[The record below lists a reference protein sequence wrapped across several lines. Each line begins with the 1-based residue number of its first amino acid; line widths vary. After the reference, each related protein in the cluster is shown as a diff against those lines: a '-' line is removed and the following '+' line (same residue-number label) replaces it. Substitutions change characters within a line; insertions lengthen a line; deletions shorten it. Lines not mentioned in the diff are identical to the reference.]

1 MFVFYQSDMFRS
13 IRLSIILVMVV
24 ATNTVSAQLAVG
36 DWETHL
42 SYNEAKQVADG
53 IDRIYCGTKNGLF
66 YYHKNDH
73 TIQIITRVEG
83 LSDLEINSI
92 NFSRDQNTLLIG
104 YANANIDI
112 IEGTDIHNIPDI
124 KREQITGNKT
134 IHNILFINEYA
145 YLSCGF
151 GIVVINL
158 LKKEIKDTY
167 YIGENGSMIN
177 VYDMAFDGTWL
188 YAATD
193 NGIYQADIN
202 NPNLIDY
209 NNWSR
214 IENIPQS
221 NGKFTSICWF
231 SGKLYTNYRPETG
244 SVDSLYYYDEYGF
257 WHQFPAIERSRY
269 YHIGASNGRLQVVSN
284 KYVGV
289 YDADNQKIKQ
299 LYANRPRHAVL
310 DDDNVLWIADGLEG
324 MHISPNESSI
334 ETVLPNGPLSRDA
347 VSIGIV
353 DDIVY
358 TVAGSV
364 TSGWNNSFNHAE
376 LNILRGS
383 LWTGTSTVD
392 YRDLINLA
400 IDPADK
406 HHVFAV
412 SWGYGLLEYRN
423 GELVEA
429 YDETNSTLQTFIQDE
444 DFYRLGGVVFDGAGN
459 LWITN
464 SNVPEPI
471 SVRKP
476 DGTWKSYDLNG
487 KLKVNALSRIINTQY
502 NHHWVLCAQGR
513 GLFAFNMNGTLE
525 DETDDSYEKFDVVDA
540 NNKIISN
547 SVFSFAEDHDG
558 NIWVGTDKGVVV
570 YYSPTRVFDE
580 GLFYGQQ
587 IIVPRNDGTGLAD
600 ILLGTEKVTAI
611 AVDGAN
617 RKWVGTAKAGVFL
630 FSDDGLETILHFT
643 TDNSPLLSD
652 NILEIAIDGK
662 NGAVY
667 FGTDKGLIS
676 YKSTAIDGKDDYG
689 NVYVYPNPVREDYQG
704 EIVVTGLVG
713 NVNVKITDINGNI
726 VFETTALGGQA
737 IWDGRTFSGD
747 RVSTGVY
754 LIFCTNEDGSQTH
767 ITKLLVIN

>member
-1 MFVFYQSDMFRS
+1 MFVFYRLDMFRF
-13 IRLSIILVMVV
+13 IRLRIILVMVLV
-24 ATNTVSAQLAVG
+24 SNTVSAQMAIG

-42 SYNEAKQVADG
+42 SYNEANQVADG

-66 YYHKNDH
+66 YYHRSDN
-73 TIQIITRVEG
+73 TIQTITRIQG
-83 LSDLEINSI
+83 LSDLEINTI

-112 IEGTDIHNIPDI
+112 IEGSDIYNLPDI
-124 KREQITGNKT
+124 EREQITGNKT
-134 IHNILFINEYA
+134 IHNILFIDEFA

-158 LKKEIKDTY
+158 PKKEIKDTY
-167 YIGENGSMIN
+167 YIGENGGMIN
-177 VYDMAFDGTWL
+177 VYEMAFDGTWL

-193 NGIYQADIN
+193 NGVYQADIN

-214 IENIPQS
+214 IMDIPNS
-221 NGKFTSICWF
+221 NGKFTSVCWF
-231 SGKLYTNYRPETG
+231 EDKLYANHRPESG
-244 SVDSLYYYDEYGF
+244 SVDILYYRESGL
-257 WHQFPAIERSRY
+257 WQQFQTIESSKI
-269 YHIGASNGRLQVVSN
+269 YHVGKSHDRLLVVSN
-284 KYVGV
+284 KYVVV
-289 YDADNQKIKQ
+289 YDSDNLKIRQ
-299 LYANRPRHAVL
+299 LNAIRPRHAVL
-310 DDDNVLWIADGLEG
+310 DDDNVLWAADGLEG
-324 MHISPNESSI
+324 LHLSPNESSV
-334 ETVLPNGPLSRDA
+334 ETVTPNGPLSENA
-347 VSIGIV
+347 VAIDIL

-364 TSGWNNSFNHAE
+364 TSGWNNTWNHAQ
-376 LNILRGS
+376 LNNLQDN
-383 LWTGTSTVD
+383 LWSGTSTVD
-392 YRDLINLA
+392 YRDLIDLA
-400 IDPADK
+400 IDPANK
-406 HHVFAV
+406 HHVFAA
-412 SWGYGLLEYRN
+412 SWGYGLLEYSN

-429 YDETNSTLQTFIQDE
+429 YDESNSTLQTFIPNE
-444 DFYRLGGVVFDGAGN
+444 NFYRLGGVVFDGSGN
-459 LWITN
+459 LWVTN

-471 SVRKP
+471 SVRQP
-476 DGTWKSYDLNG
+476 DGTWRSYELNG

-502 NHHWVLCAQGR
+502 NHHWVLCAQGT
-513 GLFAFNMNGTLE
+513 GLFAFNANGTLE

-547 SVFSFAEDHDG
+547 NVFSFVEDHDG
-558 NIWVGTDKGVVV
+558 NIWVGTDKGIVV

-580 GLFYGQQ
+580 DLFYGQQ
-587 IIVPRNDGTGLAD
+587 IIVPRNDDSGLAD

-611 AVDGAN
+611 AIDGAN

-630 FSDDGLETILHFT
+630 FSDDGLETVHHFT

-652 NILEIAIDGK
+652 NILEIEIDGK
-662 NGAVY
+662 TGVAY
-667 FGTDKGLIS
+667 FGTEKGLIS
-676 YKSTAIDGKDDYG
+676 YKSTAIDGKDNYG

-704 EIVVTGLVG
+704 EIVVTGLVE

-747 RVSTGVY
+747 RVRTGVY
-754 LIFCTNEDGSQTH
+754 LIFCSNDDGSMTH

>member
-1 MFVFYQSDMFRS
+1 MG
-13 IRLSIILVMVV
+13 LV
-24 ATNTVSAQLAVG
+24 TYTISAQLAIG
-36 DWETHL
+36 DWKTHL
-42 SYNEAKQVADG
+42 SYNEARQVADG

-66 YYHKNDH
+66 YYHRKDN
-73 TIQIITRVEG
+73 TIQTLTKVEG
-83 LSDLEINSI
+83 LSDLEINTI

-134 IHNILFINEYA
+134 IHNILFIDDYA

-158 LKKEIKDTY
+158 PKKEIKDTY
-167 YIGENGSMIN
+167 YIGENGGMIN
-177 VYDMAFDGTWL
+177 VYDMAFDGTRL
-188 YAATD
+188 YAGTE
-193 NGIYQADIN
+193 NGIYRADIN
-202 NPNLIDY
+202 SPNLIDY

-214 IENIPQS
+214 ISDVPHADGN
-221 NGKFTSICWF
+221 FTSICWF
-231 SGKLYTNYRPETG
+231 GNKLYANFRPETG
-244 SVDSLYYYDEYGF
+244 SVDSLYYYENGF
-257 WHQFPAIERSRY
+257 WNQFQPIERSTY
-269 YHIGASNGRLQVVSN
+269 YHVGISHDRLLVVSS

-289 YDADNQKIKQ
+289 YDTDNNKIRQ
-299 LYANRPRHAVL
+299 LFAANPRHAVF
-310 DDDNVLWIADGLEG
+310 DEDNILWAADKRLG
-324 MHISPNESSI
+324 MHISPNEWTR
-334 ETVLPNGPLSRDA
+334 ETVVPNGPLSKDA
-347 VSIGIV
+347 VSIAIV
-353 DDIVY
+353 EDIVY

-364 TSGWNNSFNHAE
+364 TSGWNNTWNHAQ
-376 LNILRGS
+376 LNTLQGS

-392 YRDLINLA
+392 YRDLINIA
-400 IDPADK
+400 VDPADQ
-406 HHVFAV
+406 HHVFAA

-429 YDETNSTLQTFIQDE
+429 YDESNSTLQTFIENDHY
-444 DFYRLGGVVFDGAGN
+444 YRLGGVVFDRDGN
-459 LWITN
+459 LWVTN

-476 DGTWKSYDLNG
+476 DGKWSSYDMNG
-487 KLKVNALSRIINTQY
+487 QLKINALSRIINTQY
-502 NHHWVLCAQGR
+502 NHHWVLCAQGK
-513 GLFAFNMNGTLE
+513 GLFAFNMNGTLD
-525 DETDDSYEKFDVVDA
+525 DESDDSYEKFDVVDA
-540 NNKIISN
+540 NNKVISN

-580 GLFYGQQ
+580 KLFYGQQ

-611 AVDGAN
+611 TVDGAN

-630 FSDDGLETILHFT
+630 FSDDGLETIHHFT
-643 TDNSPLLSD
+643 SDNSPLLSD

-662 NGAVY
+662 YGTVY
-667 FGTDKGLIS
+667 FGTEKGLIS
-676 YKSTAIDGKDDYG
+676 YKSTAIDGKDNFG

-704 EIVVTGLVG
+704 EIVITGLVG

-726 VFETTALGGQA
+726 VYETTALGGQA
-737 IWDGRTFSGD
+737 IWDGRTFSGN

-754 LIFCTNEDGSQTH
+754 MIFCTNEDGSQTH

>member
-1 MFVFYQSDMFRS
+1 MGLASYP
-13 IRLSIILVMVV
+13 L
-24 ATNTVSAQLAVG
+24 SAQLAIG
-36 DWETHL
+36 DWDTHL
-42 SYNEAKQVADG
+42 SYSEARQVADG

-66 YYHKNDH
+66 YYHRNDN

-83 LSDLEINSI
+83 LSDLEINTI

-134 IHNILFINEYA
+134 IHNILFIDEYA

-158 LKKEIKDTY
+158 PKKEIKDTY
-167 YIGENGSMIN
+167 YIGENGGMIN

-188 YAATD
+188 YAGTE
-193 NGIYQADIN
+193 NGIYRADIN

-214 IENIPQS
+214 ITDIP
-221 NGKFTSICWF
+221 NAYGKFTAVCWF
-231 SGKLYTNYRPETG
+231 SDKLYANFSPETG
-244 SVDSLYYYDEYGF
+244 SVDSLYYYENGF
-257 WHQFPAIERSRY
+257 WQQFQTIESSTI
-269 YHIGASNGRLQVVSN
+269 YHVGKSHDHLMVVSN
-284 KYVGV
+284 HYVGV
-289 YDADNQKIKQ
+289 YDKDNQKIRH
-299 LYANRPRHAVL
+299 LFANSPNHAVL
-310 DDDNVLWIADGLEG
+310 DNENILWAADRGAG
-324 MHISPNESSI
+324 MHISPNESSM
-334 ETVLPNGPLSRDA
+334 ETVWPNGPLSKDA
-347 VSIGIV
+347 VSIAIV

-364 TSGWNNSFNHAE
+364 TSGWGNTWNHAE
-376 LNILRGS
+376 LNTLQGS

-392 YRDLINLA
+392 YRDLINLT
-400 IDPADK
+400 IDPTDK
-406 HHVFAV
+406 DHVFAA

-429 YDETNSTLQTFIQDE
+429 YDETNSTLQTFIPDD
-444 DFYRLGGVVFDGAGN
+444 DFYRLGGVVFDKAGN
-459 LWITN
+459 LWVSN

-476 DGTWKSYDLNG
+476 DGTWISYDLNG
-487 KLKVNALSRIINTQY
+487 TLKVNALSRIINTQY
-502 NHHWVLCAQGR
+502 NHHWVLCAQGK
-513 GLFAFNMNGTLE
+513 GLYAFNMNGSLE
-525 DETDDSYEKFDVVDA
+525 DESDDSYKKFDVVDA
-540 NNKIISN
+540 NNKVISN

-580 GLFYGQQ
+580 NLFYGQQ

-630 FSDDGLETILHFT
+630 FSDDGLETIHHFT

-652 NILEIAIDGK
+652 NIFEIAIDGK
-662 NGAVY
+662 NGTVY
-667 FGTDKGLIS
+667 FGTEKGLIS
-676 YKSTAIDGKDDYG
+676 YKSTAIDGKDNFGD
-689 NVYVYPNPVREDYQG
+689 VYVYPNPVREDYQG

-737 IWDGRTFSGD
+737 IWDGRTFSGN
-747 RVSTGVY
+747 RVRTGVY

>member
-1 MFVFYQSDMFRS
+1 MFVIHHPYMFRS
-13 IRLSIILVMVV
+13 PRPSIILFMTL
-24 ATNTVSAQLAVG
+24 AANIVSAQLAIG

-42 SYNEAKQVADG
+42 SYNEAKQVTDG

-66 YYHKNDH
+66 YYHKKDNTVQ
-73 TIQIITRVEG
+73 TITKVEG
-83 LSDLEINSI
+83 LSDLEINTI
-92 NFSRDQNTLLIG
+92 NFSRNQNSLLIG

-124 KREQITGNKT
+124 EREQITGNKT
-134 IHNILFINEYA
+134 IHNILFIDEYA

-158 LKKEIKDTY
+158 PKKEIKDTY
-167 YIGENGSMIN
+167 YIGENGGMIN
-177 VYDMAFDGTWL
+177 VYDMAFDGTFL

-193 NGIYQADIN
+193 NGIYKADISST
-202 NPNLIDY
+202 NLIDY
-209 NNWSR
+209 NNWSK

-231 SGKLYTNYRPETG
+231 SGKLYASYSPEIG
-244 SVDSLYYYDEYGF
+244 SVDSIYYYDEYGF
-257 WHQFPAIERSRY
+257 WHQFQAIERSKY
-269 YHIGASNGRLQVVSN
+269 YHIGESHNRLVVVSRN
-284 KYVGV
+284 FVGV
-289 YDADNQKIKQ
+289 YDADNQKIRQ
-299 LYANRPRHAVL
+299 LYANRPFHAIL
-310 DDDNVLWIADGLEG
+310 DDDNILWVADGLEG
-324 MHISPNESSI
+324 MHISPNESSM
-334 ETVLPNGPLSRDA
+334 ETVIPNGPLSKDA
-347 VSIGIV
+347 VSIGIL

-358 TVAGSV
+358 SIAGSV
-364 TSGWNNSFNHAE
+364 TSGWNNTFNHAQ
-376 LNILRGS
+376 LNTLAGGF
-383 LWTGTSTVD
+383 WTGTSTVE
-392 YRDLINLA
+392 YRDLIDLA

-406 HHVFAV
+406 HHVFAA

-423 GELVEA
+423 GQLVEA
-429 YDETNSTLQTFIQDE
+429 YDETNSTLQTFISNE
-444 DFYRLGGVVFDGAGN
+444 DFYRLGGVVFDRAGN
-459 LWITN
+459 LWVTN

-471 SVRKP
+471 SVRQP
-476 DGTWKSYDLNG
+476 DGTWKSYDLDG
-487 KLKVNALSRIINTQY
+487 KLKASALSRIINTQS
-502 NHHWVLCAQGR
+502 NHHWVLCAQGK
-513 GLFAFNMNGTLE
+513 GLFACNMNGTLE
-525 DETDDSYEKFDVVDA
+525 DETDDSYKKFDVVDA
-540 NNKIISN
+540 NNKVISN
-547 SVFSFAEDHDG
+547 SVFAFAEDHNE
-558 NIWVGTDKGVVV
+558 NIWVGTDKGIVV
-570 YYSPTRVFDE
+570 YYSPTRVFEED
-580 GLFYGQQ
+580 LFYGQQ

-630 FSDDGLETILHFT
+630 FTDDGLETIHHFT
-643 TDNSPLLSD
+643 ADNSPLLSN

-662 NGAVY
+662 NGSVY
-667 FGTDKGLIS
+667 FGTEKGLIS
-676 YKSTAIDGKDDYG
+676 YKSTAIDGKDNFG
-689 NVYVYPNPVREDYQG
+689 EVYAYPNPVREDYQG

-747 RVSTGVY
+747 RVHTGVY

>member
-1 MFVFYQSDMFRS
+1 MGLASYP
-13 IRLSIILVMVV
+13 L
-24 ATNTVSAQLAVG
+24 SAQLAIG
-36 DWETHL
+36 DWDTHL
-42 SYNEAKQVADG
+42 AYNEAKRVADG

-66 YYHKNDH
+66 YYHRNDN

-83 LSDLEINSI
+83 LSDLEINTI

-134 IHNILFINEYA
+134 IHNILFIDEYA

-158 LKKEIKDTY
+158 PKKEIKDTY
-167 YIGENGSMIN
+167 YIGENGGMIN

-188 YAATD
+188 YAGTE
-193 NGIYQADIN
+193 NGIYRADIN

-214 IENIPQS
+214 ITDIP
-221 NGKFTSICWF
+221 NAYGKFTAVCWF
-231 SGKLYTNYRPETG
+231 SDKLYANFRPETG
-244 SVDSLYYYDEYGF
+244 SVDSLYYYENGF
-257 WHQFPAIERSRY
+257 WLQFQAFESSTIYHVGKSHER
-269 YHIGASNGRLQVVSN
+269 LLVVSN
-284 KYVGV
+284 KFVGV
-289 YDADNQKIKQ
+289 YDANNQKIRSM
-299 LYANRPRHAVL
+299 YANRPRHAVL
-310 DDDNVLWIADGLEG
+310 DDDNVLWTADALEG
-324 MHISPNESSI
+324 MHISPNESSM
-334 ETVLPNGPLSRDA
+334 ETVLPNGPLSKDA

-364 TSGWNNSFNHAE
+364 TRAWGNTYNHAE
-376 LNILRGS
+376 LNTLQGS
-383 LWTGTSTVD
+383 FWTGTSTVD
-392 YRDLINLA
+392 YRDLVDLA

-406 HHVFAV
+406 HHVFAA

-444 DFYRLGGVVFDGAGN
+444 AFYRLGGVVFDRAGN
-459 LWITN
+459 LWVTN

-471 SVRKP
+471 SVRQP
-476 DGTWKSYDLNG
+476 DGKWKSYDLNG
-487 KLKVNALSRIINTQY
+487 KLKVNDLSRIINTQY
-502 NHHWVLCAQGR
+502 NHHWVICPRGE
-513 GLFAFNMNGTLE
+513 GLFAFNMNGSLE
-525 DETDDSYEKFDVVDA
+525 DESDDSYKKFDVVDA
-540 NNKIISN
+540 NNKVISN
-547 SVFSFAEDHDG
+547 DVFSLVEDHDG
-558 NIWVGTDKGVVV
+558 NIWVGTDKGIVV

-580 GLFYGQQ
+580 SLFYGQQ

-630 FSDDGLETILHFT
+630 FSDDGLETIHHFT
-643 TDNSPLLSD
+643 SENSPLLSN
-652 NILEIAIDGK
+652 NILEIEIDGK
-662 NGAVY
+662 NGTVY
-667 FGTDKGLIS
+667 FGTEKGLIS
-676 YKSTAIDGKDDYG
+676 YKSTAIDGKDNFGD
-689 NVYVYPNPVREDYQG
+689 VYVYPNPVREDYQG
-704 EIVVTGLVG
+704 EIVVTGLVE

-737 IWDGRTFSGD
+737 IWDGRTFSGN
-747 RVSTGVY
+747 RVHTGVY
-754 LIFCTNEDGSQTH
+754 LIFCTNEDGSLTH

>member
-1 MFVFYQSDMFRS
+1 MFRS
-13 IRLSIILVMVV
+13 IRLCLSLVMGL
-24 ATNTVSAQLAVG
+24 ATCCLSAQLAIG
-36 DWETHL
+36 NWKTHL
-42 SYNEAKQVADG
+42 SYNEARQVADG

-66 YYHKNDH
+66 FYHRNDN
-73 TIQIITRVEG
+73 TIQILTKVDG
-83 LSDLEINSI
+83 LSELEIKTI

-112 IEGTDIHNIPDI
+112 IEGNDIHNIPDI
-124 KREQITGNKT
+124 EREQITGNKT
-134 IHNILFINEYA
+134 IHNILFIDEYA

-158 LKKEIKDTY
+158 PKKEIKDTY
-167 YIGENGSMIN
+167 YIGENGGLIN

-188 YAATD
+188 YAGTE
-193 NGIYQADIN
+193 NGIYRADIN
-202 NPNLIDY
+202 HPNLIDY

-214 IENIPQS
+214 ITDIPHA
-221 NGKFTSICWF
+221 NGKFTSVCWF
-231 SGKLYTNYRPETG
+231 GNKLYANFRPETG
-244 SVDSLYYYDEYGF
+244 SADSLYYYESGF
-257 WHQFPAIERSRY
+257 WQQFQAIERSTY
-269 YHIGASNGRLQVVSN
+269 YHVGKSHDRLLVVSD
-284 KYVGV
+284 KYIGV
-289 YDADNQKIKQ
+289 YDTDNQKIRH
-299 LYANRPRHAVL
+299 LFAAHPNHAVF
-310 DDDNVLWIADGLEG
+310 DDDDVMWVADRLDG
-324 MHISPNESSI
+324 MHISPNQWTR
-334 ETVLPNGPLSRDA
+334 ETVMPNGPLSKDA

-353 DDIVY
+353 DDIIY

-364 TSGWNNSFNHAE
+364 TSGWGNTWNHAE
-376 LNILRGS
+376 LNTLRDN
-383 LWTGTSTVD
+383 LWSGTSTVD

-406 HHVFAV
+406 NHVFAA

-429 YDETNSTLQTFIQDE
+429 YDQNNSTLQTFIENDNY
-444 DFYRLGGVVFDGAGN
+444 YRLGGVVFDRAGN

-476 DGTWKSYDLNG
+476 DGKWRSYDMNG
-487 KLKVNALSRIINTQY
+487 KLRVNALSRIINTQD
-502 NHHWVLCAQGR
+502 NHHWVICAQGR
-513 GLFAFNMNGTLE
+513 GLFAFDINGTLE
-525 DETDDSYEKFDVVDA
+525 DESDDSYEKFDVVDA
-540 NNKIISN
+540 NNKVISN
-547 SVFSFAEDHDG
+547 NVFAFAEDHDG
-558 NIWVGTDKGVVV
+558 NIWVGTDKGIVV
-570 YYSPTRVFDE
+570 YYSPTRVFGE
-580 GLFYGQQ
+580 QLFYGQQ

-630 FSDDGLETILHFT
+630 FSDDGLETIHQFT

-662 NGAVY
+662 KGTVY

-676 YKSTAIDGKDDYG
+676 YKSTAIDGKDNFG

-704 EIVVTGLVG
+704 EIVITGLVG

-737 IWDGRTFSGD
+737 IWDGRTFSGN
-747 RVSTGVY
+747 RVRTGVY
-754 LIFCTNEDGSQTH
+754 MIFCTNEDGSQTH